1 MAIGPVSYM
10 IVGFPGNRFNGD
22 IAPELQKLVESGQVR
37 ILDLVFLSKDAL
49 GNVST
54 FEFDQLD
61 ELSPFGDIDAEVGG
75 LANPE
80 DLEYAAS
87 RLEPNSSAG
96 LLIWEDT
103 WAAPFAEAIRDSG
116 GVLLESA
123 RIPYE
128 VVETA
133 LAELNAAL

>member
-1 MAIGPVSYM
+1 MAIGPVSYI
-10 IVGFPGNRFNGD
+10 IVGFPGNEFNGK

-37 ILDLVFLSKDAL
+37 ILDLIFVTKDAR
-49 GNVST
+49 GNIAS

-80 DLEYAAS
+80 DIEYAAS
-87 RLEPNSSAG
+87 QLEPNTSAA

-103 WAAPFAEAIRDSG
+103 WAAPFAEAVRASG

-123 RIPYE
+123 RIPHE
-128 VVETA
+128 IIETA
-133 LAELNAAL
+133 MAELTAAL